1 MVLLYNDIMRK
12 VGDFVSIRGI
22 IFLVFAVLGAILNY
36 TARPVGNKL
45 NIPALR
51 LKVIA
56 LVIVVISI
64 SLLFIFGK

>member
-1 MVLLYNDIMRK
+1 MSAK
-12 VGDFVSIRGI
+12 GI

-36 TARPVGNKL
+36 AARPLSEKI

-51 LKVIA
+51 LKVIG
-56 LVIVVISI
+56 LIVVLISI

>member
-1 MVLLYNDIMRK
+1 M
-12 VGDFVSIRGI
+12 SIKGI
-22 IFLVFAVLGAILNY
+22 IFLAFAILGAILNY
-36 TARPVGNKL
+36 TARPVGNKF
-45 NIPALR
+45 NIPELR

>member
-1 MVLLYNDIMRK
+1 MSVK
-12 VGDFVSIRGI
+12 GI
-22 IFLVFAVLGAILNY
+22 IFLVFAVLGAIINY
-36 TARPVGNKL
+36 AARPLGEKL
-45 NIPALR
+45 NVSALR

>member
-1 MVLLYNDIMRK
+1 MSIM
-12 VGDFVSIRGI
+12 GI
-22 IFLVFAVLGAILNY
+22 IFLVIAVLGAILNY
-36 TARPVGNKL
+36 AALPIGKKL
-45 NIPALR
+45 NLSPLR